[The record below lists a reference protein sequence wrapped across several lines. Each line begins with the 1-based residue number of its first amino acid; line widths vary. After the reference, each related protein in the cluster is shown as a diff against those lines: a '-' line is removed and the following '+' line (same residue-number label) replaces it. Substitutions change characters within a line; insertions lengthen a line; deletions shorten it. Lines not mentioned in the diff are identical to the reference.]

1 MPFKDIL
8 RRPSTSGGS
17 KKRYSTF
24 EPAPSL
30 PSSSSKS
37 PERTRSPKKG
47 HSKIGSLHRL
57 SLSFPRGSLSHD
69 GTFHQFLAHE
79 PSEVSRQ
86 NSLAKDSTP
95 NPGTTTSMQAF
106 ADIEH
111 PQSHSVPVLQ
121 STSEEKEPDIDDEPA
136 PRPERFSLMKFKHA
150 SEPQLSTRYKEKE
163 PLAAM
168 PAVPLPPPQ
177 IITTAPTQHMDD
189 RTSPRKKERLL
200 PRTFS
205 SFRKSMVIREEGPI
219 KPNSLLTAQH
229 TDGAVSSPNLIRAM
243 SENNPWKQSSEITSP
258 PAYGDDSNTL
268 LATPVARMSESG
280 GSEGSSGSHKLYAQT
295 TTTHFIE
302 TTTTIFKLK
311 RNKKKSKDKGPLF
324 PLPERLP
331 APGSSRTSISHM
343 NDSNSGFGGRKSMS
357 PSRRSTQAIRWH
369 NSVDH
374 RNSPLHSPNASA
386 TALTNAPLGSPGPA
400 ISRMQTQMS
409 RHSGNV
415 TPTGSHVPP
424 RLGAR
429 GRSSTMGSLG
439 RSSDRLVDVAPSGRT
454 STSTAGR
461 RSFGDIL
468 TQRLRKD
475 SAPPRHGSASGST
488 PGSNKNSF
496 QLGRE
501 EPELVYPQREEEDT
515 PASYLEKLEAA
526 VPRGA
531 MATILCKSNDEFAK
545 TCLRKY
551 MRGFSYFGESIDISI
566 RKMLMEVIL
575 PKETQQ
581 IDRLLAGFADRY
593 HECNPGIFV
602 NADEANFVAF
612 SILLLQS
619 DNHNKNNKRK
629 MTRQDYVKN
638 TQHGRIS
645 VGEDVLE
652 CFYDNVCYTP
662 FIHFDDEVA
671 VNNHR
676 LSAPKRKA
684 ALRRTKSSEMIRG
697 PVDPYTLILDN
708 KLDVLRPSLKEVI
721 ETEDTYIT
729 VPVSTN
735 ENHKAFVQSAILQII
750 SARSR
755 PEAFAN
761 QATITN
767 PAEAQAGIVSIK
779 VAKVGLLWRKSTK
792 KKKAKSPWQEWGVV
806 LTDSKLYFFKD
817 LGWAKKLVTQ
827 YETYVKS
834 TSKTPLVFRPPLTSF
849 EPDAWMSMEDA
860 VALIDSSYKRHK
872 NAFTFIKHGG
882 FEEVFLAN
890 SDTETLDWVSKLN
903 YAATFRTAGVRMR
916 GLLGTNYEGRNLYRK
931 DSEISVK
938 TDTSH
943 ATDQNAPVADKPDPQ
958 IAWEIM
964 FYRRQ
969 LVSEKISA
977 FDDHVANAQKELD
990 YLLRNARHLL
1000 ILLPVQQKSREGIV
1014 YAAGRMNAK
1023 LKWTRKEI
1031 WRAKTHRDILVKDL
1045 EAEASHAFP
1054 APASAA
1060 KTSALNTPAKTT
1072 PTKALRDSLIRSDT
1086 EQTIRTNATKSPA
1099 IMTPAITPGSTTNRR
1114 PSQTILEHIKTSTS
1128 EPPELS
1134 QVRRRSAGSL
1144 LPTSPRLS
1152 PRLGDDNA
1160 SEGRGRTPSI
1170 RTETSHRP
1178 SVTGNT
1184 DVEAEETSMN
1194 LDGAAEQRPA
1204 PGSDTEKAH
1213 RTRHNLPH
1221 LHTDGSLKER
1231 AGSVRRS
1238 LQRTLRESSGHHGI
1252 SPLHLPHH
1260 SRSKRGKE
1268 SGSSMAATEDG
1279 RSIVSGE
1286 SEELKRDPTGRFVL
1300 HGKKASVITMG
1311 LEWQLST
1318 EDRVKLREQML
1329 KEQEVA
1335 AEDAEDEA
1343 DRTKLRIDTASIAA
1357 SRKSVDAS
1365 VASDGDVSPT
1375 ATPHTADTQE
1385 ANKFSFD
1392 QNRKSM
1398 AESRFSAYSAVTA
1411 PTPGQDVFHS
1421 AASSPRLQRYQHEHE
1436 REHEHERHDPNDS
1449 ESENSE
1455 SGSGDENE
1463 ESTFVVKDFDGL
1475 GIVPKRS
1482 VQEIDATT

>member
-1 MPFKDIL
+1 M
-8 RRPSTSGGS
+8 R
-17 KKRYSTF
+17 
-24 EPAPSL
+24 
-30 PSSSSKS
+30 
-37 PERTRSPKKG
+37 
-47 HSKIGSLHRL
+47 
-57 SLSFPRGSLSHD
+57 
-69 GTFHQFLAHE
+69 
-79 PSEVSRQ
+79 
-86 NSLAKDSTP
+86 
-95 NPGTTTSMQAF
+95 AF
-106 ADIEH
+106 ADPEQTH
-111 PQSHSVPVLQ
+111 SQSVPALQ
-121 STSEEKEPDIDDEPA
+121 RTSEEKEPALNDEPVI
-136 PRPERFSLMKFKHA
+136 RPERFSLMKFKHA

-163 PLAAM
+163 EDRDR
-168 PAVPLPPPQ
+168 PAVSPPPPQ
-177 IITTAPTQHMDD
+177 IITTAPTQHIMDE
-189 RTSPRKKERLL
+189 RIPKKKERLL

-205 SFRKSMVIREEGPI
+205 NFRKSMIIREEGPI
-219 KPNSLLTAQH
+219 KPSGLLANQH
-229 TDGAVSSPNLIRAM
+229 NESVVASAPNLIRAM

-258 PAYGDDSNTL
+258 PAYGDDHNTL
-268 LATPVARMSESG
+268 LATPVARMSESN
-280 GSEGSSGSHKLYAQT
+280 GSEGSSAGSHKLYAQT

-324 PLPERLP
+324 PLPEKLP
-331 APGSSRTSISHM
+331 APDSSRTSVSNV
-343 NDSNSGFGGRKSMS
+343 NDSNSAFGGRKSMS
-357 PSRRSTQAIRWH
+357 PSRRSAQAIRWH
-369 NSVDH
+369 NSLDH

-386 TALTNAPLGSPGPA
+386 TALTNVPLGSPGPA
-400 ISRMQTQMS
+400 IQRMQTNMS
-409 RHSGNV
+409 GHSGNV
-415 TPTGSHVPP
+415 TPTGSLVPP

-439 RSSDRLVDVAPSGRT
+439 RSSDRLVDMTPSGRT

-475 SAPPRHGSASGST
+475 SAPPRHGSGSGST

-496 QLGRE
+496 QLARE

-531 MATILCKSNDEFAK
+531 MATVLCKSNDEFAK

-551 MRGFSYFGESIDISI
+551 MRGFSYFGESIDMSI

-593 HECNPGIFV
+593 HECNPGIFT

-612 SILLLQS
+612 SVLLLQS

-629 MTRQDYVKN
+629 MTKQDYVKN
-638 TQHGRIS
+638 TQNGRIS
-645 VGEDVLE
+645 VAEDILE
-652 CFYDNVCYTP
+652 CFYDNICYTP
-662 FIHFDDEVA
+662 FIHLDDEVA

-676 LSAPKRKA
+676 LAAPKRRA
-684 ALRRTKSSEMIRG
+684 ALRRTKSSDTLRG

-708 KLDVLRPSLKEVI
+708 KLEVLRPSLKEVI
-721 ETEDTYIT
+721 ETEDTYST
-729 VPVSTN
+729 APVNSN
-735 ENHKAFVQSAILQII
+735 ENHKAFVQSAILQIV

-755 PEAFAN
+755 PEAFTN

-827 YETYVKS
+827 YETYTKGS
-834 TSKTPLVFRPPLTSF
+834 SKTNLVFRPPLTAF

-882 FEEVFLAN
+882 FEEVFLGN
-890 SDTETLDWVSKLN
+890 SDADTLDWVSKLN

-916 GLLGTNYEGRNLYRK
+916 GLMGTTYEGQHLYRK
-931 DSEISVK
+931 DSQISVNTVASHT
-938 TDTSH
+938 TDTKGPDIGQ
-943 ATDQNAPVADKPDPQ
+943 TDPQ
-958 IAWEIM
+958 LVWEIM

-1000 ILLPVQQKSREGIV
+1000 ILLPVQQKTRESIV

-1054 APASAA
+1054 APASAV
-1060 KTSALNTPAKTT
+1060 KGSAANTPAKTT
-1072 PTKALRDSLIRSDT
+1072 PTKALRDSLLRSDT

-1099 IMTPAITPGSTTNRR
+1099 VMTPAITPGSVGRR
-1114 PSQTILEHIKTSTS
+1114 PSQTILEHITTSAS

-1134 QVRRRSAGSL
+1134 QVRRKSAGSL

-1152 PRLGDDNA
+1152 PRLRDDNA
-1160 SEGRGRTPSI
+1160 SEGRMRTPSI
-1170 RTETSHRP
+1170 NTETSHRP
-1178 SVTGNT
+1178 SVAGMT
-1184 DVEAEETSMN
+1184 DVDPEDTVIIV
-1194 LDGAAEQRPA
+1194 DGAADQKPTPVKEA
-1204 PGSDTEKAH
+1204 DKELA
-1213 RTRHNLPH
+1213 TRHNLPH

-1238 LQRTLRESSGHHGI
+1238 LQRTLRESPGHHGH

-1260 SRSKRGKE
+1260 SRSKRGKD
-1268 SGSSMAATEDG
+1268 SGSSIAATEDG
-1279 RSIVSGE
+1279 RSIMSGE
-1286 SEELKRDPTGRFVL
+1286 SEELRRDPTGRFVL

-1311 LEWQLST
+1311 PEWQLSS

-1329 KEQEVA
+1329 KDQEVA
-1335 AEDAEDEA
+1335 TEDVEEEEEEEKK
-1343 DRTKLRIDTASIAA
+1343 KLHIDTASIDAG
-1357 SRKSVDAS
+1357 RRSVDRARS
-1365 VASDGDVSPT
+1365 ISDTDGEVSPT
-1375 ATPHTADTQE
+1375 ATPLTVDPHTVSAE
-1385 ANKFSFD
+1385 EHNKYSFD
-1392 QNRKSM
+1392 HNRKSM
-1398 AESRFSAYSAVTA
+1398 QSNRFSAYSAVTA
-1411 PTPGQDVFHS
+1411 PTPGQQGDVFHS
-1421 AASSPRLQRYQHEHE
+1421 AASSPGLT
-1436 REHEHERHDPNDS
+1436 RHDPNNDDS
-1449 ESENSE
+1449 ESDMDSA
-1455 SGSGDENE
+1455 SGSDDENE

-1475 GIVPKRS
+1475 GIVTKS
-1482 VQEIDATT
+1482 GKEEIDAVLAT